1 MEAKKFI
8 VAIELGSSKITGVA
22 GKKNPDGSIT
32 LLAVVREKST
42 GCIRKGTVYNIEK
55 TVQCVSNIINELKK
69 KLNSD
74 IAQVYVGIGGQSL
87 RSVRN
92 TITKD
97 FENET
102 AITDDIVAELSR
114 VNRSEDYKEHV
125 IQDTVIQEYKVDAR
139 YQLEPVSISCRHFE
153 SNFLNILTKKI
164 FNKNLKS
171 CFDSVG
177 VNIAGRI
184 LAPEALADVILTD
197 VEKNIGCALIDLG
210 YGTTTVSVYYKGLLR
225 HLCVIPLG
233 GNSITRDIASLQV
246 EESTAESLKLRY
258 GSAYTKV
265 KDVPVD
271 EMISLDKERTV
282 EKKKFLSIVS
292 ARICEIIENVK
303 HQIPKEY
310 LDKLAGGIILTGGG
324 SNMKDI
330 SAAFKNIMEIE
341 KVRIADYVNT
351 DIKCKNIFV
360 ARDGSMNTVLGILS
374 AGTMNCA
381 QTEEAENNL
390 LINNEGENVE
400 AGQEENAAENK
411 PEQEPVKT
419 EPVAEE
425 QKTPVIDEKEEN
437 NEEIQNEEENK
448 PRKKGKLKKLFSD
461 CKHFLTSMVTEDDND
476 N

>member
-32 LLAVVREKST
+32 LLAMVKEKST

-92 TITKD
+92 TITKE
-97 FENET
+97 FESET
-102 AITDDIVAELSR
+102 VISDDIISELSKS
-114 VNRSEDYKEHV
+114 NRSQDYNEHI
-125 IQDTVIQEYKVDAR
+125 IQDAVVQEYKLDAR
-139 YQLEPVSISCRHFE
+139 YQLEPVGISCRHLE
-153 SNFLNILTKKI
+153 SNYLNILTKKI
-164 FNKNLKS
+164 FNRNLKS

-197 VEKNIGCALIDLG
+197 VEKNIGCVLIDLG

-233 GNSITRDIASLQV
+233 GNSVTRDIASLQV
-246 EESTAESLKLRY
+246 EESTAENLKLRY

-271 EMISLDKERTV
+271 ETISLDKERTV

-292 ARICEIIENVK
+292 ARIYEIIENVK
-303 HQIPKEY
+303 HQIPGEY

-330 SAAFKNIMEIE
+330 SSAFKNIMDVE
-341 KVRIADYVNT
+341 KVRIADYVLT

-360 ARDGSMNTVLGILS
+360 SRDGSMNTILGILS
-374 AGTMNCA
+374 AGTLNCA
-381 QTEEAENNL
+381 QTEETENNL
-390 LINNEGENVE
+390 LINNEEETSETAVEGNVTE
-400 AGQEENAAENK
+400 QKQE
-411 PEQEPVKT
+411 T
-419 EPVAEE
+419 EPQKEE
-425 QKTPVIDEKEEN
+425 KAPVSPEKEEKEKN
-437 NEEIQNEEENK
+437 NESEEKEEVTE
-448 PRKKGKLKKLFSD
+448 PRKKGKLGKLFSE
-461 CKHFLTSMVTEDDND
+461 CKQFLKGMVTEDSDDNE

>member
-1 MEAKKFI
+1 MEVKKFI

-32 LLAVVREKST
+32 LLAVVKEKST

-97 FENET
+97 FDKET
-102 AITDDIVAELSR
+102 AISEDVVAELSR
-114 VNRSEDYKEHV
+114 INHAEDYKEHV
-125 IQDTVIQEYKVDAR
+125 ILDTVVQEYKVDAR
-139 YQLEPVSISCRHFE
+139 YQLEPVSISCRHLE

-233 GNSITRDIASLQV
+233 GNSVTRDIASLQI

-271 EMISLDKERTV
+271 EAISLDKERTV

-310 LDKLAGGIILTGGG
+310 LDKLAGGIVLTGGG

-330 SAAFKNIMEIE
+330 VSAFKNIMDID
-341 KVRIADYVNT
+341 KVRIADYVMT

-390 LINNEGENVE
+390 LINNEEEHPDSEQTEN
-400 AGQEENAAENK
+400 
-411 PEQEPVKT
+411 
-419 EPVAEE
+419 AEE
-425 QKTPVIDEKEEN
+425 QKPGQETPKEETVAEEVKPADNKDDEDESSNEDEKT
-437 NEEIQNEEENK
+437 
-448 PRKKGKLKKLFSD
+448 PRKKGKFKKFFSE
-461 CKHFLTSMVTEDDND
+461 CKHFLTSMVTEDSDEND

>member
-32 LLAVVREKST
+32 LLAMVKEKST

-92 TITKD
+92 TITKE
-97 FENET
+97 FESET
-102 AITDDIVAELSR
+102 VISDDIISELSKS
-114 VNRSEDYKEHV
+114 NRSQDYNEHI
-125 IQDTVIQEYKVDAR
+125 IQDAVVQEYKLDAR
-139 YQLEPVSISCRHFE
+139 YQLEPVGISCRHLE
-153 SNFLNILTKKI
+153 SNYLNILTKKI
-164 FNKNLKS
+164 FNRNLKS

-197 VEKNIGCALIDLG
+197 VEKNIGCVLIDLG

-233 GNSITRDIASLQV
+233 GNSVTRDIASLQV
-246 EESTAESLKLRY
+246 EESTAENLKLRY

-271 EMISLDKERTV
+271 ETISLDKERTV

-292 ARICEIIENVK
+292 ARIYEIIENVK
-303 HQIPKEY
+303 HQIPGEY

-330 SAAFKNIMEIE
+330 SSAFKNIMDVE
-341 KVRIADYVNT
+341 KVRIADYVLT

-360 ARDGSMNTVLGILS
+360 SRDGSMNTILGILS
-374 AGTMNCA
+374 AGTLNCA
-381 QTEEAENNL
+381 QTEETENNL
-390 LINNEGENVE
+390 LINNEEETSETAVEGNVTE
-400 AGQEENAAENK
+400 QKQE
-411 PEQEPVKT
+411 T
-419 EPVAEE
+419 EPQKEE
-425 QKTPVIDEKEEN
+425 KAPASPEKEEKEKN
-437 NEEIQNEEENK
+437 NESEEKEEVTE
-448 PRKKGKLKKLFSD
+448 PRKKGKLGKLFSE
-461 CKHFLTSMVTEDDND
+461 CKQFLKGMVTEDSDDNE

>member
-22 GKKNPDGSIT
+22 GKKNPDGSTT
-32 LLAVVREKST
+32 LLAMVKEKST

-87 RSVRN
+87 RSVHNTLQKEFDSETVISDEIIEDLSKRN
-92 TITKD
+92 HS
-97 FENET
+97 ENY
-102 AITDDIVAELSR
+102 
-114 VNRSEDYKEHV
+114 NEHV
-125 IQDTVIQEYKVDAR
+125 LQDVVNLEYKVDAR
-139 YQLEPVSISCRHFE
+139 YQLEPVGISCRHLE
-153 SNFLNILTKKI
+153 SNYLNIITKNV
-164 FNKNLKS
+164 FNRNLKS

-177 VNIAGRI
+177 VNIAGRVI
-184 LAPEALADVILTD
+184 APEALADVVLTD

-233 GNSITRDIASLQV
+233 GNSVTRDIASLQV
-246 EESTAESLKLRY
+246 EESTAEGLKLRY

-265 KDVPVD
+265 KDVPND
-271 EMISLDKERTV
+271 ETISLDKERTV

-303 HQIPKEY
+303 NQIPDEY

-330 SAAFKNIMEIE
+330 TTAFKNIMNVD
-341 KVRIADYVNT
+341 KVRIADYVTT
-351 DIKCKNIFV
+351 DIKCKNVFV
-360 ARDGSMNTVLGILS
+360 SRDGSMNSILGILS
-374 AGTMNCA
+374 AGSMNCA
-381 QTEEAENNL
+381 QVEEEETNL
-390 LINNEGENVE
+390 LINGDEEHKD
-400 AGQEENAAENK
+400 AAQEETPAEQK
-411 PEQEPVKT
+411 EEPKEEVQPVKE
-419 EPVAEE
+419 EPAKEPEE
-425 QKTPVIDEKEEN
+425 EVEEKEEKK
-437 NEEIQNEEENK
+437 K
-448 PRKKGKLKKLFSD
+448 PKKSGFKKIFSGF
-461 CKHFLTSMVTEDDND
+461 KEFLEGMVTEDSDDN
-476 N
+476 NENNK

>member
-1 MEAKKFI
+1 MEAKNFI

-32 LLAVVREKST
+32 LLAMVKEKST

-92 TITKD
+92 TITREFDGETVISDEIIADLAKINRK
-97 FENET
+97 ENYNDH
-102 AITDDIVAELSR
+102 I
-114 VNRSEDYKEHV
+114 
-125 IQDTVIQEYKVDAR
+125 IQDAVVQEYKVDAR
-139 YQLEPVSISCRHFE
+139 YQIEPVGITCRHLE
-153 SNFLNILTKKI
+153 SSYLNILTKKL
-164 FNKNLKS
+164 FNRNLKS

-177 VNIAGRI
+177 VNIAGQV

-233 GNSITRDIASLQV
+233 GNSVTRDIASLQV
-246 EESTAESLKLRY
+246 EESTAEGLKLRY

-271 EMISLDKERTV
+271 ETISLDKDRSV
-282 EKKKFLSIVS
+282 EKKKFLTIVS

-303 HQIPKEY
+303 HQISEEY

-330 SAAFKNIMEIE
+330 IPAFKNIMGVD
-341 KVRIADYVNT
+341 KVRIADYVIT
-351 DIKCKNIFV
+351 DIKSKNIFV

-381 QTEEAENNL
+381 QLEEEENIL
-390 LINNEGENVE
+390 EINNEKEDAEV
-400 AGQEENAAENK
+400 AEESQTALKSDSESVK
-411 PEQEPVKT
+411 EEKTVSEPVK
-419 EPVAEE
+419 EE
-425 QKTPVIDEKEEN
+425 LEKETS
-437 NEEIQNEEENK
+437 EEDEEKVEEK
-448 PRKKGKLKKLFSD
+448 PKKPSKFKKMFTE
-461 CKHFLTSMVTEDDND
+461 CKHFLRTMVTEDPDEND

>member
-102 AITDDIVAELSR
+102 AITEEDVAELSR
-114 VNRSEDYKEHV
+114 INRSEDYKEHV

-265 KDVPVD
+265 KDVPAD
-271 EMISLDKERTV
+271 ETISLDKERTV

-330 SAAFKNIMEIE
+330 STAFKNIMEVE
-341 KVRIADYVNT
+341 KVRIADYVIN

-374 AGTMNCA
+374 AGSMNCA

-390 LINNEGENVE
+390 LINNDGEQGE
-400 AGQEENAAENK
+400 AAAEENATEQK
-411 PEQEPVKT
+411 PEQEPAKE
-419 EPVAEE
+419 EPVVEE
-425 QKTPVIDEKEEN
+425 PKKEESEEKEEPVS
-437 NEEIQNEEENK
+437 EEENK
-448 PRKKGKLKKLFSD
+448 PRKKGKFKKLFSD
-461 CKHFLTSMVTEDDND
+461 CKHFLTSMVTEDSDEND

>member
-32 LLAVVREKST
+32 LLAMVKEKST

-97 FENET
+97 FETET
-102 AITDDIVAELSR
+102 VISDDIISELTKS
-114 VNRSEDYKEHV
+114 NRSEDYNEHI
-125 IQDTVIQEYKVDAR
+125 IQDAVVQEYKLDAR
-139 YQLEPVSISCRHFE
+139 YQLEPVGISCRHLE
-153 SNFLNILTKKI
+153 SNYLNILTKKN
-164 FNKNLKS
+164 FNRNLKS

-233 GNSITRDIASLQV
+233 GNSVTRDIASLQV
-246 EESTAESLKLRY
+246 EESTAENLKLRY

-271 EMISLDKERTV
+271 ETISLDKERTV

-292 ARICEIIENVK
+292 ARIYEIIENVK
-303 HQIPKEY
+303 HQIPDEY
-310 LDKLAGGIILTGGG
+310 LDKLTGGIILTGGG

-330 SAAFKNIMEIE
+330 SNAFKNIMNVE
-341 KVRIADYVNT
+341 KVRIADYVLT

-360 ARDGSMNTVLGILS
+360 SRDGSMNTVLGILS
-374 AGTMNCA
+374 AGTLNCA
-381 QTEEAENNL
+381 QTEEAENTL
-390 LINNEGENVE
+390 LINNEEE
-400 AGQEENAAENK
+400 TQEAAEANVAEQK
-411 PEQEPVKT
+411 QEQESVK
-419 EPVAEE
+419 EE
-425 QKTPVIDEKEEN
+425 KTPVNEEKEQESESKEKEEVT
-437 NEEIQNEEENK
+437 E
-448 PRKKGKLKKLFSD
+448 PRKKGKLGKLFSE
-461 CKHFLTSMVTEDDND
+461 CKQFLKGMVTEDSDDND